1 MKRAKYKYFMYV
13 TPTTFIHLFCVV
25 YLCLYYLYELVYL
38 FVLSRRFSYFSP
50 CFQVVVYFV
59 NVHVCNFFNYCA
71 GSWCIH
77 AADNFHCYLL
87 DPLIRLLNNNSILW
101 WFAFHAQA
109 IFRALPDCDVL
120 LKWSVANEWRVS
132 MYVF

>member
-1 MKRAKYKYFMYV
+1 MKRSKYENFMYV

-38 FVLSRRFSYFSP
+38 FVLSCRFSYFSHW
-50 CFQVVVYFV
+50 FQFVVYFV
-59 NVHVCNFFNYCA
+59 NVYVCNFSNYCA

-77 AADNFHCYLL
+77 ASDNFDYYPL
-87 DPLIRLLNNNSILW
+87 DALIRLLNSILW
-101 WFAFHAQA
+101 WFTFHAQA
-109 IFRALPDCDVL
+109 IFRALPDCDGL
-120 LKWSVANEWRVS
+120 LKWSVAIEWRVG